1 MTAAYRIAPRARL
14 DLDEIWRYIAADRL
28 VAADEL
34 LDAMQAKFALL
45 ASQPYLGESRPELG
59 ADLRSSRVGNY
70 AIFYRVVEGDVVVEI
85 IRVLH
90 GARDIGAAMS

>member
-34 LDAMQAKFALL
+34 LDAMQAKLL
-45 ASQPYLGESRPELG
+45 Y
-59 ADLRSSRVGNY
+59 
-70 AIFYRVVEGDVVVEI
+70 
-85 IRVLH
+85 
-90 GARDIGAAMS
+90 